1 MKFDKFLN
9 NKTGK
14 IVASVLLGIGL
25 ATLFRQACKGKKC
38 IVTKAVPMKEINDQ
52 IYKYDNKCYKYS
64 SSPIKCN
71 SKKVLIA

>member
-38 IVTKAVPMKEINDQ
+38 IIIKAAPMKEINEQ

-64 SSPIKCN
+64 SKHIKCN
-71 SKKVLIA
+71 TKNVLIA